1 MEEKMAT
8 DAGKKIAR
16 KLAQAGVP
24 VFHQREWIRDFRF

>member
-16 KLAQAGVP
+16 KLALLQVP
-24 VFHQREWIRDFRF
+24 VFHQREWIRSLR